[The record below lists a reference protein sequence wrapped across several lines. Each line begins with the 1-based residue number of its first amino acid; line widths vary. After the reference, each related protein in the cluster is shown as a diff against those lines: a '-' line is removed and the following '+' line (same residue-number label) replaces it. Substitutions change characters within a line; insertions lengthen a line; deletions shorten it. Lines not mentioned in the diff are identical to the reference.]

1 MTTPTHPRI
10 AIIGGGPAGLTLFIT
25 LHRRGIPAT
34 VYEREL
40 SFNTR
45 AHLGG
50 MLDLGYSSGQRALRE
65 NGLGDA
71 FALHS
76 RPEADAYRLCNA
88 AGTIISSKD
97 PEAGADPRDVRPEID
112 RSVLRKVMVDAMP
125 PDSIKWGHAL
135 AAVRELGD
143 GSGARELTFAN
154 GHTTVVDILVGADGG
169 LASRVRP
176 LVSPAL
182 PIYHGVTAVEFVVQ
196 PEVARTPELADT
208 VRFIGPGSVFAI
220 GKAQMLLAQVHG
232 DGRIRMYALFPV
244 PADWRL
250 PADGGEARGLLL
262 EKFAGWAPTF
272 RQLIEHCDGDQIYLR
287 PMYHLPVG
295 HRWAHV
301 PGVTIL
307 GDAAH
312 LMSPFAAAG
321 VNLAM
326 LDAFELGL
334 ALADNI
340 NNGRTVEEREAA
352 VAKWEE
358 ERMAAAEKVAGIAKA
373 NLEATFGPDSP
384 ASGIA
389 AMRIHLEE
397 PDLRRRA

>member
-1 MTTPTHPRI
+1 MATATHPRI

-40 SFNTR
+40 SFNSR

-50 MLDLGYSSGQRALRE
+50 MLDLGYSSGQRVLRE

-71 FALHS
+71 FARHS
-76 RPEADAYRLCNA
+76 RPEADAYRLSDAQGNVL
-88 AGTIISSKD
+88 SSKD
-97 PEAGADPRDVRPEID
+97 PEQGADPRDIRPEID
-112 RSVLRKVMVDAMP
+112 RSVLRKVMVDAIP
-125 PDSIKWGHAL
+125 PDSIKWGHGL
-135 AAVRELGD
+135 SSVRDLGN
-143 GSGARELTFAN
+143 GERELTFTN

-176 LVSPAL
+176 LVSAAT

-196 PEVARTPELADT
+196 PEIAKRPEFADT
-208 VRFIGPGSVFAI
+208 VTFIGPGSVFAF
-220 GKAQMLLAQVHG
+220 GKAQMFLAQVHG
-232 DGRIRMYALFPV
+232 DGRIRVYVLFPV
-244 PADWRL
+244 PEGWAL
-250 PADGGEARGLLL
+250 PQDGAEARRLLL
-262 EKFAGWAPTF
+262 DKFRGWAPPF
-272 RQLIEHCDGDQIYLR
+272 RQVIEHCDGDQIYLR

-295 HRWAHV
+295 HRWEHV
-301 PGVTIL
+301 RGVTIL

-334 ALADNI
+334 ALADAVS
-340 NNGRTVEEREAA
+340 NGSSVEEREAA
-352 VAKWEE
+352 VAKWEK
-358 ERMAAAEKVAGIAKA
+358 ERMDAAAEVSGIAKA